1 MAQRLILYQND
12 GQAQQQVVQSMVT
25 EMGQTFGEYGDDA
38 MAQVLRVNGVS
49 RDMSALM
56 VQAAAKIN
64 LGQPVTQADARA
76 MDRAMARDAAASAMA
91 GTPLPAAASAVPR
104 GTSRSGGM
112 PPAKPA
118 GKTAMVNAA
127 AVEHL
132 RANPQLAPEF
142 EKKYGA
148 GTAEGYLAAPAQE
161 FRARTLPDGSRELVY
176 ENGWVE
182 ILKPDGTVEGRMG
195 P

>member
-1 MAQRLILYQND
+1 
-12 GQAQQQVVQSMVT
+12 
-25 EMGQTFGEYGDDA
+25 
-38 MAQVLRVNGVS
+38 VS

-91 GTPLPAAASAVPR
+91 GTP
-104 GTSRSGGM
+104 
-112 PPAKPA
+112 PA
-118 GKTAMVNAA
+118 GRRSPEPGPQRRSINPSSRPQPATAGKAAMVNAA

-142 EKKYGA
+142 DKHYGA
-148 GTAEGYLAAPAQE
+148 GLAENYLAAPQQE

-182 ILKPDGTVEGRMG
+182 IMKPDGSIEGSMSR
-195 P
+195 